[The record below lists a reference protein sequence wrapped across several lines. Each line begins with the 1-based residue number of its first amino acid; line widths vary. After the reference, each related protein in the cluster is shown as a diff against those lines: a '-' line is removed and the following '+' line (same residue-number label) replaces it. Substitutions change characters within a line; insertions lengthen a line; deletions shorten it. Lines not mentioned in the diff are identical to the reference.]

1 MGLTTSYKN
10 VVRVPFFY
18 DTEKT
23 TLSYAYR
30 AKNNAIQRDRVGLW
44 IYAGK
49 SKVKFLPSLDYL
61 YSLLGIDI
69 ACNVSEFIALLPTFS

>member
-23 TLSYAYR
+23 TLSYR

-61 YSLLGIDI
+61 YSLLRIDI